1 MTSSP
6 AEPRQMADG
15 QVSPRRVF
23 MASAVGS
30 AIEFYD
36 FYIYGTAAAL
46 VFPAVF
52 FPNLSHSLAL
62 FASIATFST
71 AFLARPIGAAL
82 FGHYGDR
89 FSRKGTLVVTL
100 ITMGLATMAVGLV
113 PGAATIGAA
122 APTAIVILR
131 LVQGLA
137 VGGEWSGAALLSAE
151 YSPSQNRGRAA
162 TAVPIGTSTGLLL
175 SSLVFLIVSL
185 TIGEDSPAFLSWG
198 WRVPFIASG
207 LLVAVGLYIR
217 LQIAETPQFVEA
229 KAHHQLV
236 KSPLRHVIT
245 ESPRTLVLTS
255 GTMLIIFTLSFMTN
269 TYFPGFARSELHFS
283 RAAILAAGALGAVVL
298 MVSATAG
305 NSQRPAGPPHSHI
318 EQHDLDAPLDATG
331 HSPADQR
338 PILGLPGSHGTHL
351 CVVRARIRPDGE
363 LPPGVL
369 SGRYPLQRHRG
380 GVQRGRRVRGRHTA
394 VDRRTV
400 AEHTGQLGGRT
411 HAAGDMRHQRRLYLR
426 YARNVGRIGTLNRS
440 ACDTQLPVTDSR

>member
-6 AEPRQMADG
+6 AGPPQRMTHTD
-15 QVSPRRVF
+15 VSSRRVF

-71 AFLARPIGAAL
+71 AFLARPIGAAI

-100 ITMGLATMAVGLV
+100 ITMGLATMAVGMV
-113 PGAATIGAA
+113 PGAASIGAA
-122 APTAIVILR
+122 APAAIVLLR
-131 LVQGLA
+131 LVQGIA

-151 YSPSQNRGRAA
+151 YSPSHGRGRAA

-175 SSLVFLIVSL
+175 SSLVFLIVSV
-185 TIGEDSPAFLSWG
+185 TVGEESPAFLSWG

-217 LQIAETPQFVEA
+217 LHIAETPEFVDA

-236 KSPLRHVIT
+236 KSPLRQVMK
-245 ESPRTLVLTS
+245 ENPRTLVLTS

-283 RAAILAAGALGAVVL
+283 RAAILTAGALGAIVL
-298 MVSATAG
+298 MVSAAAG
-305 NSQRPAGPPHSHI
+305 GILSDRLGRRRVILISMGLMLPWTLLVTPLMISGPFWAYLAAMVLTYVLFGLAFGPMSSFLPESYPVGTRYSGTGVAFNVAGVFGGAIPPLIAGPLQNTLGSWAVGLMLLTI
-318 EQHDLDAPLDATG
+318 CAISVASVSGMKETWAGAG
-331 HSPADQR
+331 H
-338 PILGLPGSHGTHL
+338 
-351 CVVRARIRPDGE
+351 
-363 LPPGVL
+363 
-369 SGRYPLQRHRG
+369 
-380 GVQRGRRVRGRHTA
+380 
-394 VDRRTV
+394 
-400 AEHTGQLGGRT
+400 
-411 HAAGDMRHQRRLYLR
+411 
-426 YARNVGRIGTLNRS
+426 
-440 ACDTQLPVTDSR
+440 

>member
-305 NSQRPAGPPHSHI
+305 G
-318 EQHDLDAPLDATG
+318 
-331 HSPADQR
+331 
-338 PILGLPGSHGTHL
+338 ILSDRLG
-351 CVVRARIRPDGE
+351 
-363 LPPGVL
+363 
-369 SGRYPLQRHRG
+369 
-380 GVQRGRRVRGRHTA
+380 
-394 VDRRTV
+394 RRTV
-400 AEHTGQLGGRT
+400 ILSSMTLTLLWTLLVTPLLTSGPFWAYLAAMALTYVLFGLAFGPMASFLPESYPVGTRYSGTGVAFNVAGVFGGAIPPLIAGPLQNTLGSWAVGLMLLVICAISVASISGMRET
-411 HAAGDMRHQRRLYLR
+411 WAGS
-426 YARNVGRIGTLNRS
+426 AR
-440 ACDTQLPVTDSR
+440 

>member
-6 AEPRQMADG
+6 AGPPQRMTHTD
-15 QVSPRRVF
+15 VSPRRVF

-71 AFLARPIGAAL
+71 AFLARPIGAAI

-100 ITMGLATMAVGLV
+100 ITMGLATMAVGMV
-113 PGAATIGAA
+113 PGAASIGAA
-122 APTAIVILR
+122 APAAIVVLR
-131 LVQGLA
+131 LVQGIA

-151 YSPSQNRGRAA
+151 YSPSHDRGRAA

-175 SSLVFLIVSL
+175 SSLVFLIVSV
-185 TIGEDSPAFLSWG
+185 TVGEESPAFLSWG

-217 LQIAETPQFVEA
+217 LHIAETPEFVDA

-236 KSPLRHVIT
+236 KSPLRQVMK
-245 ESPRTLVLTS
+245 ENPRTLALTS

-283 RAAILAAGALGAVVL
+283 RAAILTAGALGAIIL
-298 MVSATAG
+298 MVSAAAG
-305 NSQRPAGPPHSHI
+305 GILSDRLGRRRVILTSMGLMLPWTLLITPLMISGPFWAYLAAMALTYVLFGLAFGPMASFLPESYPVGTRYSGTGVAFNVAGVFGGAIPPLIAGPLQNTLGSWAVGLMLLTI
-318 EQHDLDAPLDATG
+318 CAISVASVSGMKETWAGAG
-331 HSPADQR
+331 H
-338 PILGLPGSHGTHL
+338 
-351 CVVRARIRPDGE
+351 
-363 LPPGVL
+363 
-369 SGRYPLQRHRG
+369 
-380 GVQRGRRVRGRHTA
+380 
-394 VDRRTV
+394 
-400 AEHTGQLGGRT
+400 
-411 HAAGDMRHQRRLYLR
+411 
-426 YARNVGRIGTLNRS
+426 
-440 ACDTQLPVTDSR
+440 

>member
-1 MTSSP
+1 MTPSP
-6 AEPRQMADG
+6 AEPRQMADR

-113 PGAATIGAA
+113 PGAASIGAA

-151 YSPSQNRGRAA
+151 YSPSQDRGRAA

-245 ESPRTLVLTS
+245 ESP
-255 GTMLIIFTLSFMTN
+255 
-269 TYFPGFARSELHFS
+269 ARW
-283 RAAILAAGALGAVVL
+283 
-298 MVSATAG
+298 
-305 NSQRPAGPPHSHI
+305 
-318 EQHDLDAPLDATG
+318 
-331 HSPADQR
+331 
-338 PILGLPGSHGTHL
+338 
-351 CVVRARIRPDGE
+351 C
-363 LPPGVL
+363 
-369 SGRYPLQRHRG
+369 
-380 GVQRGRRVRGRHTA
+380 
-394 VDRRTV
+394 
-400 AEHTGQLGGRT
+400 
-411 HAAGDMRHQRRLYLR
+411 
-426 YARNVGRIGTLNRS
+426 
-440 ACDTQLPVTDSR
+440 